1 MENSS
6 SENLDDGE
14 LWLPS
19 DIFPVEETVSSA
31 NNKLKNNNPIASSLC
46 CCYSCVLLLR
56 HPHNSIFMAEQQVL
70 QSVPKPFPIT
80 ERRFRPAERCC
91 TCTDCSISD
100 YFERSRRETTGP
112 PPVYPPVQLHHQKEE
127 QSRFIGIQRRNLGLN
142 RFAGNWVSPFVGF
155 GGNGC
160 GFNGESSSV
169 RDYGGTGVFLPRIP
183 SNINNN
189 GGKKQGGRNRQDVQQ
204 TDQRYPCI

>member
-1 MENSS
+1 ME
-6 SENLDDGE
+6 
-14 LWLPS
+14 
-19 DIFPVEETVSSA
+19 VRA
-31 NNKLKNNNPIASSLC
+31 
-46 CCYSCVLLLR
+46 
-56 HPHNSIFMAEQQVL
+56 
-70 QSVPKPFPIT
+70 PF
-80 ERRFRPAERCC
+80 
-91 TCTDCSISD
+91 
-100 YFERSRRETTGP
+100 
-112 PPVYPPVQLHHQKEE
+112 LQKEE

-189 GGKKQGGRNRQDVQQ
+189 GGKKQGKSIISSSYVARILQKRWRMLVEFNNDKDVS
-204 TDQRYPCI
+204 TFLKSVSNIIVLSY